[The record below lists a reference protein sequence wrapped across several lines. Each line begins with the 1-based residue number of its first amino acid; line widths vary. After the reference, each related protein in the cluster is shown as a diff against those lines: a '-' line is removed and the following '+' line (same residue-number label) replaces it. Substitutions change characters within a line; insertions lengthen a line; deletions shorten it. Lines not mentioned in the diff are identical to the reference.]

1 MNLCY
6 ISRIINSYNWPCV
19 PADIKLNK
27 KIKTAAAN
35 QQTTLTEK
43 VLYEEKND
51 QPKRKKSQIYFGMIT
66 LRIRKKIVFVLDGQ
80 QV

>member
-27 KIKTAAAN
+27 KIKSAAAN

-43 VLYEEKND
+43 VLYEKKMISQREKNH
-51 QPKRKKSQIYFGMIT
+51 KSI
-66 LRIRKKIVFVLDGQ
+66 LV
-80 QV
+80 